1 MQKPAQIASHWL
13 LRLTALTLLFALL
26 SYMGSA
32 LYHRADGLTT
42 VKPFGGIALALL
54 LIYGRSWLLPILASG
69 LLGGIFAKIAFSATW
84 LDALLTP
91 GLALAMLFATYYLSQ
106 RFIAPVIDFRAWKHL
121 LGFIAI
127 AACVSAVTAIVFAG
141 QIQLWMAPNFATH
154 WRAWFVPTTL
164 SYVIFT
170 PVVVLLATAEKG
182 VIRDNARQIAASL
195 GMLSVILAC
204 NFLPTPLPVFF
215 LLPMALLVV
224 TMISGIEGVAL
235 GLVLMHFVLSITVVL
250 GHGPLAIAHLAL
262 GYQLHFMQ
270 VFIGAMIVVTLPAA
284 AAIDERN
291 RLRAAMEAALKRE
304 ERVNQALRESERQ
317 YREMAERAQRA
328 SAAKSEFLAS
338 MSHELRTPLNAILG
352 FTEIFKVQLF
362 GALGHPKYLEYAGD
376 VHKSGTHLLELIND
390 VLDLSKIDAGKM
402 ELRETTFALG
412 ELINDTVLLIR
423 DRAKGHVELQVEETD
438 GIRLL
443 ADKRLTKQIL
453 INLLSNAIKF
463 TPAGGTVTIS
473 AQENFTEENST
484 GQLEICVA
492 DTGVGMDAA
501 QLEQAFS
508 PYGQVN
514 SRITQIHQG
523 TGLGLPIAQSLA
535 RLHGGDLI
543 AQSAPGEGTRMIL
556 IFPKNRVV
564 QAVTT
569 LPAQADAKI
578 A

>member
-1 MQKPAQIASHWL
+1 
-13 LRLTALTLLFALL
+13 
-26 SYMGSA
+26 
-32 LYHRADGLTT
+32 
-42 VKPFGGIALALL
+42 VKPFGGIALALC
-54 LIYGRSWLLPILASG
+54 LIYGRSWILPVLVSG
-69 LLGGIFAKIAFSATW
+69 TLGGIFAKILFSATL
-84 LDALLTP
+84 LDSLLTP
-91 GLALAMLFATYYLSQ
+91 ALASATLLAIYLLSQ
-106 RFIAPVIDFRAWKHL
+106 RFIASTIDFRAWKQL
-121 LGFIAI
+121 AGFIAI
-127 AACVSAVTAIVFAG
+127 AAFVSAVTAILFAA
-141 QIQLWMAPNFATH
+141 QLKLLSGFDLLTT
-154 WRAWFVPTTL
+154 WRAWFIPTTL

-182 VIRDNARQIAASL
+182 IIRNNARRIAASL
-195 GMLSVILAC
+195 SMLAVVLAC

-215 LLPMALLVV
+215 LVPMALLVV
-224 TMISGIEGVAL
+224 TMVCGIEGVAL
-235 GLVLMHFVLSITVVL
+235 GLVLMQVVLTTSVVL
-250 GHGPLAIAHLAL
+250 GHGPLAIAHLPL
-262 GYQLHFMQ
+262 GSQLHFMQ
-270 VFIGAMIVVTLPAA
+270 VFIGAMIVVALPAA

-291 RLRAAMEAALKRE
+291 RLRTAMEAALKRE
-304 ERVNQALRESERQ
+304 EQVNRALRESERQ
-317 YREMAERAQRA
+317 YREMAERAERA

-362 GALGHPKYLEYAGD
+362 GPLGHPKYLEYAGD
-376 VHKSGTHLLELIND
+376 VHKSGAHLLELIND

-402 ELRETTFALG
+402 KLRETTCALG
-412 ELINDTVLLIR
+412 ELVNDAVLLIR
-423 DRAKGHVELQVEETD
+423 DRAKGHVTLNVEALD
-438 GIRLL
+438 GFRIL

-463 TPAGGTVTIS
+463 TPMGGTVTVS
-473 AQENFTEENST
+473 AQENPAQ
-484 GQLEICVA
+484 QLEICVA
-492 DTGVGMDAA
+492 DTGVGMNAA

-535 RLHGGDLI
+535 RLHGGDLV

-556 IFPKNRVV
+556 IFPPNRVV

-569 LPAQADAKI
+569 LPAQADARF